1 MIAHIL
7 ITAVALIALGV
18 LAKTAYAGIY
28 KRGYLNGRID
38 GYRKG
43 YRASDGSGNWPDLP
57 ARRPGV
63 IER

>member
-1 MIAHIL
+1 M
-7 ITAVALIALGV
+7 ITAAIIVVAAIALGV
-18 LAKTAYAGIY
+18 LAKTAYAGVY

-43 YRASDGSGNWPDLP
+43 YRDSAGNWPELP